1 MPLHSLVGQVEVP
14 VDSDPLEGLAAEV
27 LAAGLVVGAERV
39 VVGSG
44 GPLLLGAPLLV
55 LVGEVQLGD
64 DDVVVGVE
72 GAGSGR
78 VLGVGQELL
87 LQLEAELVLAV
98 GLDRHIGHP
107 SYHPAYIYSRLARLF
122 LILIIGHSLAQLS
135 QEPTSLTPSISR
147 LDVISASP
155 FLLMGMYIFLGK
167 TCVAKGLP

>member
-14 VDSDPLEGLAAEV
+14 VYGDPLEGLAAEV
-27 LAAGLVVGAERV
+27 LAARLVVGAERV
-39 VVGSG
+39 VVGSSS
-44 GPLLLGAPLLV
+44 PLLLGAALLV
-55 LVGEVQLGD
+55 LVGEVQFGD
-64 DDVVVGVE
+64 YDVVVGVVR
-72 GAGSGR
+72 AGSGG
-78 VLGVGQELL
+78 VLGVGKELL

-98 GLDRHIGHP
+98 GLDWHIGHP
-107 SYHPAYIYSRLARLF
+107 RYQPAYIYSRLARLF